1 MIHLLLPLLV
11 AVSAFAEIEV
21 SGHLDL
27 DSQFYLT
34 APDSKH
40 KNSFTAQQSLEFN
53 YTNDELTLY
62 SKLYAQEDYYDF
74 VSADQKNERTFA
86 RLDELYMKYDFDD
99 DAIQAGKSI
108 KFWGALELRNI
119 VDGFNPQDLRS
130 DLLSVDKLGV
140 WNASY
145 SHYTESGELS
155 LIVKLYEQNQEMAA
169 YPYVYYFFPSFVSY
183 DSKLKTQDADTRP
196 SVYLTYSGSTDT
208 EYALDYMFIY
218 ENGYDSQRYFT
229 ADKPQNLSPLSPTY
243 GNPTVFESN
252 AYIVNKFMT
261 YNTLVLGATL
271 IKLEALYAKVDE
283 DINVGDYSHVAF
295 GVEHTLENFYESAA
309 LGLIAEYY
317 RYDTYESDKYS
328 DIELFETMQNDL
340 FVGLRYS
347 LNNTEDSSVVGGVVT
362 DFEYDEQVYY
372 MKFESR
378 FAESYKIGVDYYYIE
393 PSTSHLTAYALLGQ
407 HQRVAVNVAYHF

>member
-1 MIHLLLPLLV
+1 MIKSLLPLLV

-40 KNSFTAQQSLEFN
+40 KNSFTAQQTLEFN

-74 VSADQKNERTFA
+74 ISADKQNERTFA
-86 RLDELYMKYDFDD
+86 RLDELYLKYDFDD
-99 DAIQAGKSI
+99 DMIQAGKSI

-155 LIVKLYEQNQEMAA
+155 VIVKLYEQKQEMAA

-183 DSKLKTQDADTRP
+183 DSKLNTQDADTRP

-218 ENGYDSQRYFT
+218 ENGYDSQRYFS
-229 ADKPQNLSPLSPTY
+229 ADRPQNLSPLSPSY
-243 GNPTVFESN
+243 GDPTVFESN

-261 YNTLVLGATL
+261 YNTLVVGATL

-317 RYDTYESDKYS
+317 RYDTYEHDKYS
-328 DIELFETMQNDL
+328 DLELFETMQNDL
-340 FVGLRYS
+340 FIGLRYS
-347 LNNTEDSSVVGGVVT
+347 LNNAQDSSFVGGVVA

-393 PSTSHLTAYALLGQ
+393 PSTSHLTAYALLGK
-407 HQRVAVNVAYHF
+407 HQRIAVNIAYHF